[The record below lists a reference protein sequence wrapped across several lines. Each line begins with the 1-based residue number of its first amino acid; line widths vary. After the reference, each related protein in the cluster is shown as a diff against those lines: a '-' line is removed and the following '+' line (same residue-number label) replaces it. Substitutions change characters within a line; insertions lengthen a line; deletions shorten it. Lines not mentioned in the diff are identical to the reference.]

1 MGISPKLEINR
12 EGAIMLVGRWYSHTY
27 NPNCVTG
34 SMFVYMCLY
43 SRANIH
49 DNFEPQKEVM
59 A

>member
-1 MGISPKLEINR
+1 
-12 EGAIMLVGRWYSHTY
+12 
-27 NPNCVTG
+27 
-34 SMFVYMCLY
+34 MFVYMCLY